1 MARRNRFMGWLTND
15 VAIDLGTV
23 NTLVYVRGREVV
35 IDEPSVV
42 ALEAGTDKVIA
53 VGRKAK
59 EMLGKTPE
67 QIVAIRPMEDGVIA
81 NFEVAEI
88 MLKDFILRSQ
98 QRRFL
103 LRPRIIVAV
112 PSGITEVEKRAV
124 KDSAERAGARKVY
137 LVSEPLAAA
146 IGVGLP
152 VHEPSGNMIIDIGGG
167 TTEIAIISLSHIVD
181 HQSIRI
187 GGDEMD
193 QAIISY
199 MRKKHNLFIGEQTA
213 EKVKMEIGSAYP
225 LALEEEKTMEIRGRD
240 LISGFPVSQRTSSQ
254 EIREALSD
262 TVKEIIEEI
271 KKLFEKTEPELAA
284 DIADKG
290 VVLTGGA
297 SQLKGLDKRIS
308 EEINLPVFLVDNPLL
323 SVVLGSGK
331 ILENLEEYQKVLL
344 PD

>member
-1 MARRNRFMGWLTND
+1 M
-15 VAIDLGTV
+15 
-23 NTLVYVRGREVV
+23 
-35 IDEPSVV
+35 
-42 ALEAGTDKVIA
+42 IA
-53 VGRKAK
+53 VGKKAK

-67 QIVAIRPMEDGVIA
+67 QIVAIRPMKDGVIA

-98 QRRFL
+98 QRKFL
-103 LRPRIIVAV
+103 LRPRVIVAV

-146 IGVGLP
+146 IGVDLP
-152 VHEPSGNMIIDIGGG
+152 VHDPSGNMIIDIGGG

-213 EKVKMEIGSAYP
+213 EKIKNEIGSGYP
-225 LALEEEKTMEIRGRD
+225 LEEEITIEVRGRD
-240 LISGFPVSQRTSSQ
+240 LISGYPISRRISSQ

-262 TVKEIIEEI
+262 TIKEIIEAI

-297 SQLKGLDKRIS
+297 AQLKGLDRKIN
-308 EEINLPVFLVDNPLL
+308 EEINLPVFLVENPLT
-323 SVVLGSGK
+323 SVVIGSGK